1 MADQAKITSLDALE
15 AFRAHMIVFLNKA
28 HTRLDEVG
36 DEVRRTRSW
45 IQTDQRLYWEGQI
58 RRRRKILE
66 AAEQELMTARLSS
79 LRDNLTRQMI
89 AVRRAKESLTE
100 AEEKLRK
107 VKAWARDFETA
118 IEPLSKKLES
128 LRGVLNHELPK
139 SIAYLLQTQRILEGY
154 TETPMPVIAAA
165 PAPPEQEEPQ
175 P

>member
-15 AFRAHMIVFLNKA
+15 AFRASMIIFLNKA

-45 IQTDQRLYWEGQI
+45 IQTDQRLHWEAEL

-66 AAEQELMTARLSS
+66 SAEQELMSARLSAVRDS
-79 LRDNLTRQMI
+79 LARQMI
-89 AVRRAKESLTE
+89 AVRKAKEALTE

-107 VKAWARDFETA
+107 VKMWSKQFDTSV
-118 IEPLSKKLES
+118 EPLSKKLES
-128 LRGVLNHELPK
+128 LRGVLNHDLPK
-139 SIAYLLQTQRILEGY
+139 SIAYLLQTQKILEGY
-154 TETPMPVIAAA
+154 TE
-165 PAPPEQEEPQ
+165 APPPESAAIPATTTEGDQ